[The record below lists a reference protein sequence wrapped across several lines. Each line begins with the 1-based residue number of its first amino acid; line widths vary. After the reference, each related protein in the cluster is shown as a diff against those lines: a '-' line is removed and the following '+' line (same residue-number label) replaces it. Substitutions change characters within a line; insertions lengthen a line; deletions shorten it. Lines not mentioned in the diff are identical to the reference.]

1 MAEVSYLGHWV
12 GSGRLK
18 PEPAKVE
25 VIRDWPAPH
34 TKKQVQAFIGLAGYY
49 RRFVP
54 RFSAIATPITKLCK
68 KGKPD
73 KVVWTEQ
80 CQEAFRALKEALV
93 SGPVLANPDF
103 DKPFMVFTDV
113 SDTGLG
119 AVLMQ
124 EDEKGERHPIV
135 YLSKKLLPWE
145 QHYTAI
151 EKECLAMVWA
161 LKKLEPY
168 LFG

>member
-1 MAEVSYLGHWV
+1 MAEVSDLGHRV

-18 PEPAKVE
+18 PELAKVE

-34 TKKQVQAFIGLAGYY
+34 TKKQVQAFIGMAGYY

-54 RFSAIATPITKLCK
+54 HFSAIATPITELCK

-80 CQEAFRALKEALV
+80 CQEVLCALTEALV
-93 SGPVLANPDF
+93 RGPVPANPDF
-103 DKPFMVFTDV
+103 DKPFMVFIDA
-113 SDTGLG
+113 SDMGLG

-124 EDEKGERHPIV
+124 EDEKWERHPIV

-145 QHYTAI
+145 QN
-151 EKECLAMVWA
+151 
-161 LKKLEPY
+161 
-168 LFG
+168 